1 MVLET
6 LPSLRAVRCGLCEET
21 AVSIFSIASETVDKK
36 SEDRKESAA
45 NRSVLKG
52 SLVCD
57 RPIVKPIVSY
67 SAARTCGFATTILAL
82 TINWKPLD
90 DRRNAMNPINAS
102 SAVEFLIWLL
112 IAASAIAIL
121 AKRLRTPYTVA
132 LVAGGLMLS
141 GLRLTHIS
149 PLDPGQRPQW
159 LTPDVILILFLPAL
173 VFEGS
178 VKLNMREL
186 VRNSAPLLILANLGV
201 LIASLVTGYL
211 VYWTIGLPVEIAL
224 LFGAIISAT
233 DPISVLAIFKD
244 LRMDKR
250 LSLIVEG
257 ESLLNDG
264 TAAALFQI
272 LLAGI
277 IAGHVSVARGTG
289 QFLFAVVGGGV
300 LGSVLG
306 CAVSRLTR
314 TIDDPEVQITLT
326 AVVAYGSYLLGY
338 QLHLSGII
346 ATASAGLAI
355 GNLGMRACSAQ
366 TKTALESF
374 WAYVAFIM
382 NSLVFL
388 LIGLE
393 IHVDALARSWSP
405 IVLSVGAVLVGRAVS
420 VYLLVPVSNIFADK
434 IPLHWQHVI
443 VWGGLRGALALALA
457 LSLDSTFPGRGQLL
471 DLTFGVVVFSILVQR
486 LTLKPMPPIE
496 DAVDSNHDVDLSFL
510 FSACGLEWRSVA
522 FDLE

>member
-1 MVLET
+1 M
-6 LPSLRAVRCGLCEET
+6 
-21 AVSIFSIASETVDKK
+21 
-36 SEDRKESAA
+36 
-45 NRSVLKG
+45 
-52 SLVCD
+52 
-57 RPIVKPIVSY
+57 KPI
-67 SAARTCGFATTILAL
+67 TAT
-82 TINWKPLD
+82 
-90 DRRNAMNPINAS
+90 

-112 IAASAIAIL
+112 IAASAVAIL
-121 AKRLRTPYTVA
+121 AKRLRAPYTVA

-141 GLRLTHIS
+141 ALRLPRLS
-149 PLDPGQRPQW
+149 PLDPGQRPDW
-159 LTPDVILILFLPAL
+159 LTPDVILIVFLPAL
-173 VFEGS
+173 VFEGG
-178 VKLNMREL
+178 VKLNVRDL
-186 VRNSAPLLILANLGV
+186 LRNSAPLLLLANLGV
-201 LIASLVTGYL
+201 LLAALVTGYL
-211 VYWTIGLPVEIAL
+211 VHWTTGLPVQIAL

-277 IAGHVSVARGTG
+277 ISGHLGVSKGVG
-289 QFLFAVVGGGV
+289 QFLFAVLGGVV
-300 LGSVLG
+300 LGSFLG
-306 CAVSRLTR
+306 YAGSRLTR

-326 AVVAYGSYLLGY
+326 AIVAYSSYLLAY

-346 ATASAGLAI
+346 ATASAGLI
-355 GNLGMRACSAQ
+355 VGNLGTKNCSAQ

-393 IHVDALARSWSP
+393 MHVDELLRSWRP
-405 IVLSVGAVLVGRAVS
+405 VLLAVGAVLVGRALS
-420 VYLLVPVSNIFADK
+420 VYLLVPVSNALTEK
-434 IPLHWQHVI
+434 IPLRWQHVI

-457 LSLDSTFPGRGQLL
+457 LSLDSTFPDRARVL
-471 DLTFGVVVFSILVQR
+471 DLTFGVVAFSILVQGLTIKPLLKR
-486 LTLKPMPPIE
+486 LRLANVTQSIG
-496 DAVDSNHDVDLSFL
+496 DSKGNGTTSMAMRRV
-510 FSACGLEWRSVA
+510 
-522 FDLE
+522 